1 MSLDLYGTNTAAI
14 SMGNARRQE
23 VRDFNDRV
31 KQHNDNV
38 TTTIQGLQAQ
48 AQSAAKV
55 QEIKDTAQGLWTG
68 SNMPNKIAAYNKWK
82 ADRAAGKAGSK
93 TNPTENNDADLETQ
107 ANETQAETTR
117 PQETTTP
124 PQETPVVN
132 EGGDSAPV
140 SEGEA
145 AESAGA
151 DIGESLEN
159 AGAKDAGAA
168 LKTAATEGGE
178 EVAETLGSKLAGG
191 AGKALGVAGKGAGAL
206 MGGAMAGMDIYEDI
220 KGGKIQGNNTWEKAS
235 NILQIGGGIAD
246 VVGTVFP
253 PAALLGGVLDLAS
266 GATDAVGEQLD
277 TKQKTEDL
285 QQEGQKEQDKPL
297 AAPVIQQA
305 TLATGRVQ

>member
-1 MSLDLYGTNTAAI
+1 MDLYGTNTAAI
-14 SMGNARRQE
+14 SLGNARRQE
-23 VRDFNDRV
+23 VRDFNDRI

-38 TTTIQGLQAQ
+38 TNTIQGLQSQ
-48 AQSAAKV
+48 VQSAAKV
-55 QEIKDTAQGLWTG
+55 QEIKDTALGLWTG
-68 SNMPNKIAAYNKWK
+68 SNMPNKIAAYNKWS

-93 TNPTENNDADLETQ
+93 TNPTENNDSSLSQQSTETQ
-107 ANETQAETTR
+107 AKTTA

-124 PQETPVVN
+124 PRETVN

-140 SEGEA
+140 SQGEA

-168 LKTAATEGGE
+168 LKTAAGRLGGE

-191 AGKALGVAGKGAGAL
+191 AGKALGIAGKGAGAL
-206 MGGAMAGMDIYEDI
+206 MGGAIAGMDLYEDI

-246 VVGTVFP
+246 VVGTFFP

-297 AAPVIQQA
+297 ADPVIQQA
-305 TLATGRVQ
+305 TLTTGRVQ

>member
-1 MSLDLYGTNTAAI
+1 MDLYGTNTSAI

-38 TTTIQGLQAQ
+38 TDTIQGLQAQ
-48 AQSAAKV
+48 AKSATQV

-68 SNMPNKIAAYNKWK
+68 SKMPDKIAAYKKWK
-82 ADRAAGKAGSK
+82 ADRAAGKTGSK
-93 TNPTENNDADLETQ
+93 TNPTENNDTDLDTQ
-107 ANETQAETTR
+107 ANETQAETTG
-117 PQETTTP
+117 PQETTSP
-124 PQETPVVN
+124 PEETVN

-145 AESAGA
+145 AENAGA

-168 LKTAATEGGE
+168 LTETAVKDGGE
-178 EVAETLGSKLAGG
+178 EVAESLGSKLAGG
-191 AGKALGVAGKGAGAL
+191 LGKAAGVAGKGAGAL
-206 MGGAMAGMDIYEDI
+206 MGGAMAGMDLYEDI

-235 NILQIGGGIAD
+235 NVLQIGGGIAD
-246 VVGTVFP
+246 VVGTFFP

-266 GATDAVGEQLD
+266 GATDAVGEKLD
-277 TKQKTEDL
+277 ETKQEQDL
-285 QQEGQKEQDKPL
+285 SDEGTKEQDTPE